1 MQKIYSITKLLFLI
15 ILVSTFN
22 SSFAQLFVDIGAGLT
37 GVSHSSSS
45 WGDFDNDKDL
55 DILISGETSN
65 GTYIS
70 RVYVNEGGTFSNLNA
85 DISGMSN
92 SCIKWGDYD
101 NDGDLDIIATGE
113 NTNNR
118 SIIYRNDEGIF
129 TDILCEIDY
138 FGAFSHAA
146 WGDYDN
152 DGDLDIAI
160 TGSWMSQIY
169 ENTGADEFILLEADI
184 AQLNSGRVAWG
195 DYDNDGDL
203 DLIIAGDT
211 GGGMRTY
218 LYKNTNGEFEQIVTS
233 IMGLSA
239 GSVEWGDYD
248 SDGDLDVLIMG
259 YDDYLTPMAHIYR
272 NDGDNI
278 FVDIYAGLAPVTL
291 GKATWGDY
299 DNDGDLDI
307 AITGKF
313 SGCGTFTSAV
323 YENLGNDLFNDIM
336 ANLTSAEY
344 SYITWGDYDNDTDLD
359 LLVCGSD
366 YSGGS
371 FTKVYRNDASL
382 PNILPEHPDNLNF
395 EITTDGVFLSW
406 DPGTDMQT
414 PQDGLTYNLR
424 IGTSP
429 EGCNNL
435 SPMSH
440 TDNGYRKL
448 ITAGNTGLANHAIIR
463 DLDEGVTYYW
473 SVQTIDNTFAGSAF
487 APEQSFTL
495 TYTGLEQLYAGYE
508 IDIYPN
514 PATDK
519 IFVNLPESLD
529 DGITMYIT
537 NLMGQRINGP
547 TQINQVQNIISLG
560 NLDNGCYFVEITR
573 NNDLLYREKLLVR

>member
-1 MQKIYSITKLLFLI
+1 MHKLYSIIKLLILI
-15 ILVSTFN
+15 VFISIIN
-22 SSFAQLFVDIGAGLT
+22 SSSAQLFVDIGAGLT
-37 GVSHSSSS
+37 GISNSSAS

-55 DILISGETSN
+55 DILLSGQTSN

-70 RVYVNEGGTFSNLNA
+70 KIYVNEEGAFSDLNA
-85 DISGMSN
+85 NITGMNN

-113 NTNNR
+113 NEINR
-118 SIIYRNDEGIF
+118 SIIYRNDEGAY

-138 FGAFSHAA
+138 FGAFSHVA

-160 TGSWMSQIY
+160 TGSWMSKIY
-169 ENTGADEFILLEADI
+169 ENTGTDEFILHETDI
-184 AQLNSGRVAWG
+184 VQLNSGRVAWG

-203 DLIIAGDT
+203 DLIICGDT
-211 GGGMRTY
+211 GGGMQTSIYR
-218 LYKNTNGEFEQIVTS
+218 NTNGEFEQINTN
-233 IMGLSA
+233 IIGLSA

-259 YDDYLTPMAHIYR
+259 FDDYLTPMAHIYR
-272 NDGDNI
+272 NDGDNL
-278 FVDIYAGLAPVTL
+278 FVDIYAGLAPVSL

-299 DNDGDLDI
+299 DNDGDLDV

-323 YENLGNDLFNDIM
+323 YENLGTDFFNDIL
-336 ANLTSAEY
+336 ANFTNAER
-344 SYITWGDYDNDTDLD
+344 SYIAWGDYDNDTDLD
-359 LLVCGSD
+359 LLICGIN
-366 YSGGS
+366 YSGQS

-382 PNILPEHPDNLNF
+382 PNLLPEPPTNLSF
-395 EITTDGVFLSW
+395 DITSNRVLLSW
-406 DPGTDMQT
+406 DLGTDLQT

-429 EGCNNL
+429 DECNNL

-440 TDNGYRKL
+440 IDDGYRKL
-448 ITAGNTGLANHAIIR
+448 ITAGNTGLANHSIIH
-463 DLDEGVTYYW
+463 DLEEGVTYYW

-495 TYTGLEQLYAGYE
+495 TYTGLEQINADSE

-529 DGITMYIT
+529 DGTTMYIT
-537 NLMGQRINGP
+537 NLMGQRIMGP
-547 TQINQVQNIISLG
+547 IQINQVQNIISLSH
-560 NLDNGCYFVEITR
+560 LDNGCYFVEIIR